1 MIVVDGFGAIFD
13 YDVMWQ
19 SSSRKCYPVRRDSAS
34 INLYVTEWE
43 NIYDYEPS
51 KPLAFKN

>member
-34 INLYVTEWE
+34 IKFICHRVGKL
-43 NIYDYEPS
+43 
-51 KPLAFKN
+51 LRL